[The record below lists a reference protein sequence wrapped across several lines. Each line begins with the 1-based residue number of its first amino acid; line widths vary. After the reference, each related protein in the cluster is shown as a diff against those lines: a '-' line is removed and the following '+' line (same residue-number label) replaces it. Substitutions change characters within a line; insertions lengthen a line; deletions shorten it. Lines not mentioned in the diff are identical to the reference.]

1 MTLKTKTLLQNF
13 GFVNKPQTPAKGFEP
28 NQTITGV
35 ELTIGFEP
43 TTSSLPRKCSTY
55 WAMSAKI
62 VKGHNLSK
70 FFHTTLVLVF
80 LNLKT
85 KMEFLPTELHQ
96 SSHKNFRHRR
106 TRSARR
112 LASSTTREMEI
123 SFEVCEQTNSSCH
136 QANLRPCASVDGWN
150 QESHTYNK
158 LSFLYS
164 ARYCGWA
171 SQASAFPTLAYDL
184 HFSVIPLP
192 TLSTSNQIVL
202 LRFWR
207 REWDSNPRTLAG
219 LRFSRPVHSTRLCD
233 PSKYTRR

>member
-35 ELTIGFEP
+35 ELTIGLEP

-96 SSHKNFRHRR
+96 SNHKNFRHRR

-112 LASSTTREMEI
+112 LASNTTRGMEI
-123 SFEVCEQTNSSCH
+123 SFVVCEQTNSSCH
-136 QANLRPCASVDGWN
+136 LANLRPYASVDEWN
-150 QESHTYNK
+150 LIFHTY
-158 LSFLYS
+158 
-164 ARYCGWA
+164 
-171 SQASAFPTLAYDL
+171 
-184 HFSVIPLP
+184 
-192 TLSTSNQIVL
+192 
-202 LRFWR
+202 
-207 REWDSNPRTLAG
+207 
-219 LRFSRPVHSTRLCD
+219 
-233 PSKYTRR
+233 